1 MARKKTGDTDL
12 FESALADANEKF
24 DLESV
29 IPEEVQS
36 ITTGNIAIDYIL
48 GVGGLPL
55 GRNIELFGDPSSGKS
70 TLALQAA
77 AALQKKIIEE
87 DLDEYILYYDYENT
101 IDTDYGVALGLKC
114 KSKEED
120 PENYHKSWQLFQPN
134 TLEQGT
140 NHARKLIETGKVRL
154 IIWDSVAEMTPAS
167 FFDDDTGKPTMAVR
181 ARLMSQ
187 FLQQTSAPLREHK
200 CSQVFLNHSM
210 VDIQTG
216 GYGRPAGPKKTTP
229 GGKALKFHAS
239 VRIEFSQIGNTKT
252 KQRDAVTNSEQL
264 VTASTDV
271 KVKVVKNKVADPF
284 RECTVRVRYGK
295 GFDNFWTALQILL
308 AHKKLP
314 AQQAGYYYFERYPE
328 LVHED
333 MDTSTTGR
341 RGVRGEANL
350 LVFADAHPEWRELVI
365 QMAISLMAEMKDS
378 KLNPESIE
386 DDDSSYSLGMSS
398 LLDEEE

>member
-1 MARKKTGDTDL
+1 MAAKKVTDQDL
-12 FESALADANEKF
+12 FNSVLLKANEEF
-24 DLESV
+24 DLETV
-29 IPEEVQS
+29 VPQEVQS
-36 ITTGNIAIDYIL
+36 ITTGNIAIDHIL

-77 AALQKKIIEE
+77 AALQSKIIEE

-101 IDTDYGVALGLKC
+101 IDTDYGVSLGLKC
-114 KSKEED
+114 KSLEED
-120 PENYHKSWQLFQPN
+120 PSNYHKSWKLFQPN

-167 FFDDDTGKPTMAVR
+167 FFDDETGKATMAVR

-216 GYGRPAGPKKTTP
+216 GYGPARGVKKTTP

-239 VRIEFSQIGNTKT
+239 VRIEFSQLGSTKV
-252 KQRDAVTNSEQL
+252 KQHDAVTNSEQQ

-284 RECTVRVRYGK
+284 RECIVRVRYGK
-295 GFDNFWTALQILL
+295 GFDNFWTAMQILL
-308 AHKKLP
+308 AYKKLP
-314 AQQAGYYYFERYPE
+314 SQQAGYYYFEKYPS
-328 LVHED
+328 LVHDD
-333 MDTSTTGR
+333 MDTSQTGR

-350 LVFADAHPEWRELVI
+350 LAFADARQEWRDLVI
-365 QMAISLMAEMKDS
+365 AEAA
-378 KLNPESIE
+378 KLVAESEPTDFIESDE
-386 DDDSSYSLGMSS
+386 DDEPYSLGMSS
-398 LLDEEE
+398 LLDEE